1 VRKIVNCDGCS
12 LAVTVDGDTPALSGN
27 AFQYRCDWARE
38 TRSHPATSH
47 PSTTVVIPQ
56 NCPRLQA
63 TFQQV
68 GADMG
73 KLQVL

>member
-1 VRKIVNCDGCS
+1 VRKIINCGGCS
-12 LAVTVDGDTPALSGN
+12 LAVTVNGDTPTLSGN
-27 AFQYRCDWARE
+27 AFQYRCDWAKE
-38 TRSHPATSH
+38 MRSHP
-47 PSTTVVIPQ
+47 PTTVVIPQ
-56 NCPRLQA
+56 NCPNLQA